1 MHSSARTDQRHPA
14 RSVSRGLAARLYGA
28 AAIPIIMF
36 IAFSAGLWVSL
47 DRLANRLQ
55 QDATEMTALALEAK
69 DMSAHVIQVQQF
81 LTDVSATRGQDGL
94 DDGFKLALEHREAF
108 IQGLDKFVQAS
119 RVGRVDVPAVVLTG
133 LRTRFDNF
141 YNAGLMMAKAYV
153 RGGPQEGNPMM
164 EPFDKAS
171 TDMQADLQ
179 PFVKQQTELLVSSIA
194 SSLSDVRLMQ
204 WLSAV
209 VCAAAALV
217 VGVASWRL
225 ARSVV
230 VPVGEVVQ
238 AVRRMASGDLSAP
251 IQARSF
257 GEIATLIDA
266 LAVMQIQLSQSL
278 LAVQDSAS
286 AIDMASGEV
295 ASGNQDLSQ
304 RTERTAS
311 NLQRTTGSIEE
322 LSGTVRLNAQSAVQ
336 AKALSGSASDVARRG
351 GEVVAQ
357 VVTTMQDIH
366 GSARRIADI
375 TGVIDGIAFQTN
387 ILALNAAVEAARAG
401 EQGRGFAVVASE
413 VRSLAQRS
421 AEAAREI
428 RVLIGNSV
436 ERVEAGTTLV
446 SQAGTTMSEIMASVE
461 RLSAIIGEISVAA
474 AGQDSGISQVQS
486 AIGQLDE
493 MTQQNAALVEQSAA
507 AAESLKQ
514 QAEHLREVACGF
526 RLAPGMHV

>member
-1 MHSSARTDQRHPA
+1 
-14 RSVSRGLAARLYGA
+14 
-28 AAIPIIMF
+28 MF

-141 YNAGLMMAKAYV
+141 YNAGLTMAKAYV

-401 EQGRGFAVVASE
+401 EQGRGFASE

-514 QAEHLREVACGF
+514 QAEHLREVAGGF

>member
-69 DMSAHVIQVQQF
+69 DMSADVIQVQQF

-141 YNAGLMMAKAYV
+141 YNAGLTMAKAYV

-238 AVRRMASGDLSAP
+238 AVRRMASGDLRLPFKPAAL
-251 IQARSF
+251 ARSPRSSMRWRSCRSN
-257 GEIATLIDA
+257 
-266 LAVMQIQLSQSL
+266 LAKACL
-278 LAVQDSAS
+278 LCRTARAPR
-286 AIDMASGEV
+286 MASGEV

-322 LSGTVRLNAQSAVQ
+322 LSATVRPNAQRPCRPKRWRDRA
-336 AKALSGSASDVARRG
+336 
-351 GEVVAQ
+351 
-357 VVTTMQDIH
+357 TTW
-366 GSARRIADI
+366 R
-375 TGVIDGIAFQTN
+375 
-387 ILALNAAVEAARAG
+387 
-401 EQGRGFAVVASE
+401 
-413 VRSLAQRS
+413 
-421 AEAAREI
+421 
-428 RVLIGNSV
+428 
-436 ERVEAGTTLV
+436 
-446 SQAGTTMSEIMASVE
+446 
-461 RLSAIIGEISVAA
+461 
-474 AGQDSGISQVQS
+474 
-486 AIGQLDE
+486 
-493 MTQQNAALVEQSAA
+493 A
-507 AAESLKQ
+507 AAERSWRRSLPPCRTSMAAHVDRRHHWRYRRHRFSDQ
-514 QAEHLREVACGF
+514 HLGA
-526 RLAPGMHV
+526 